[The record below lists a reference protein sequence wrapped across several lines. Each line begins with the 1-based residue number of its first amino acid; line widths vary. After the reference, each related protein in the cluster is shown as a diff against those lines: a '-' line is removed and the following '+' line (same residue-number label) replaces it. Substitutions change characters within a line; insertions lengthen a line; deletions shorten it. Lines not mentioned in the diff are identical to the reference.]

1 MLTSN
6 ATSKPAA
13 APGAD
18 AFTVEDIEYLH
29 QDGKPLLLRLFRP
42 NGAGPFPLLIDV
54 HGGAWCGQDRTSD
67 ALFNEALANSGVVV
81 AALDFRM
88 PPTAGYPASLADIN
102 YAIRWLKARAG
113 ELKSRADRVG
123 LLGVSSGA
131 HQAMLSA
138 MRPRD
143 TRYAAIPLRRHA
155 ELDATV
161 AAVVLV
167 WPVIDPLRR
176 FHHAKRLQA
185 AGGKYPEQ
193 IDRVIPLHIKFWTVV
208 RLSRCR
214 RYFMCKAATMSCT
227 HGSISNASWQAIA
240 SAAGRLSLPST
251 RVRARVLFAIRPP
264 RPPRLPCNG
273 LLISST
279 LDSTDRQ
286 GPRARHPLCDGGRRA
301 LPPLAFSCLAFC
313 GSPDR
318 QNVHTAGQESG

>member
-6 ATSKPAA
+6 AASAPAA
-13 APGAD
+13 GAD

-29 QDGKPLLLRLFRP
+29 HDGKPLLLRLYRP
-42 NGAGPFPLLIDV
+42 NGPGPFPLLVDL

-67 ALFNEALANSGVVV
+67 ALFNEALARSGVVV

-88 PPTAGYPASLADIN
+88 PPIAGYPASLADIN

-113 ELKSRADRVG
+113 ELKARADRVG
-123 LLGVSSGA
+123 LIGISSGA

-143 TRYAAIPLRRHA
+143 ARYAAIPLPRHP
-155 ELDATV
+155 ELEATV

-193 IDRVIPLHIKFWTVV
+193 IDRVIPLHIKFWQTEAAMEEGNPVGILERGEAVEMPPVLYVQGGNDVV
-208 RLSRCR
+208 HPRVDLERFVASYRKR
-214 RYFMCKAATMSCT
+214 GGELDLALYEGEGEGFIRNPASEAA
-227 HGSISNASWQAIA
+227 
-240 SAAGRLSLPST
+240 
-251 RVRARVLFAIRPP
+251 
-264 RPPRLPCNG
+264 
-273 LLISST
+273 
-279 LDSTDRQ
+279 
-286 GPRARHPLCDGGRRA
+286 
-301 LPPLAFSCLAFC
+301 PLALQRIIDF
-313 GSPDR
+313 
-318 QNVHTAGQESG
+318 VHARLD

>member
-13 APGAD
+13 VPGAD

-29 QDGKPLLLRLFRP
+29 HDGKPLLLRLFRP

-143 TRYAAIPLRRHA
+143 TRYAAIPLQRHA

-193 IDRVIPLHIKFWTVV
+193 IDRVIPLHIKFWQTEAAMEEGNPVGILDRGEAVEMPPVLYVQGGNDVV
-208 RLSRCR
+208 HPRVDLERFVASYRKR
-214 RYFMCKAATMSCT
+214 GGEVELALYEGEGEGFIRNPASKAA
-227 HGSISNASWQAIA
+227 
-240 SAAGRLSLPST
+240 
-251 RVRARVLFAIRPP
+251 
-264 RPPRLPCNG
+264 
-273 LLISST
+273 
-279 LDSTDRQ
+279 
-286 GPRARHPLCDGGRRA
+286 
-301 LPPLAFSCLAFC
+301 PLALQRIIDF
-313 GSPDR
+313 
-318 QNVHTAGQESG
+318 VHARLD

>member
-13 APGAD
+13 VPGAD
-18 AFTVEDIEYLH
+18 AFTVEDIEYLLH
-29 QDGKPLLLRLFRP
+29 DGKPLLLRLFRP

-102 YAIRWLKARAG
+102 YAIRWLKARAD

-143 TRYAAIPLRRHA
+143 TRYAAIPLLRHA

-193 IDRVIPLHIKFWTVV
+193 IDRVIPLHIKFWQTEEAMEEGNPVGILDRGEAVEMPPVLYVQGGNDVV
-208 RLSRCR
+208 HPRVDLERFVASYRKR
-214 RYFMCKAATMSCT
+214 GGEIELALYEGEGEGFIRNPASKAA
-227 HGSISNASWQAIA
+227 
-240 SAAGRLSLPST
+240 
-251 RVRARVLFAIRPP
+251 
-264 RPPRLPCNG
+264 
-273 LLISST
+273 
-279 LDSTDRQ
+279 
-286 GPRARHPLCDGGRRA
+286 
-301 LPPLAFSCLAFC
+301 PLALQRIIDF
-313 GSPDR
+313 
-318 QNVHTAGQESG
+318 VHARLD

>member
-6 ATSKPAA
+6 AASKPAA
-13 APGAD
+13 GRGAD

-29 QDGKPLLLRLFRP
+29 HDGKPLLLRLYRP
-42 NGAGPFPLLIDV
+42 NGPGPFPLLVDL

-67 ALFNEALANSGVVV
+67 ALFNEALARSGVVV

-88 PPTAGYPASLADIN
+88 PPIAGYPASLADIN

-113 ELKSRADRVG
+113 ELKARADRVG
-123 LLGVSSGA
+123 LIGISSGA

-143 TRYAAIPLRRHA
+143 ARYAAIPLPPHP
-155 ELDATV
+155 ELEATV

-193 IDRVIPLHIKFWTVV
+193 IDRVIPLHIKFWQTEAAMEEGNPVGILERGEAVEMPPVLYVQGGNDVV
-208 RLSRCR
+208 HPRVDLERFVASYRKR
-214 RYFMCKAATMSCT
+214 GGELDLALYEGEGEGFIRNPASEAA
-227 HGSISNASWQAIA
+227 
-240 SAAGRLSLPST
+240 
-251 RVRARVLFAIRPP
+251 
-264 RPPRLPCNG
+264 
-273 LLISST
+273 
-279 LDSTDRQ
+279 
-286 GPRARHPLCDGGRRA
+286 
-301 LPPLAFSCLAFC
+301 PLALQRIIDF
-313 GSPDR
+313 
-318 QNVHTAGQESG
+318 VHARLD

>member
-13 APGAD
+13 VPGAD

-29 QDGKPLLLRLFRP
+29 HDGKPLLLRLFRP

-102 YAIRWLKARAG
+102 YAIRWLKARAD

-143 TRYAAIPLRRHA
+143 PRYAAIPLLRHA
-155 ELDATV
+155 GLDATV

-193 IDRVIPLHIKFWTVV
+193 IDRVIPLHIKFWQTEEAMEEGNPVGILDRGEAVEMPPVLYVQGGNDVVHPRVDLERFVASYRKRGGEVELALYEGEGEGFIRNPASKAAPLALQRIIDFVHV
-208 RLSRCR
+208 RL
-214 RYFMCKAATMSCT
+214 
-227 HGSISNASWQAIA
+227 
-240 SAAGRLSLPST
+240 
-251 RVRARVLFAIRPP
+251 
-264 RPPRLPCNG
+264 
-273 LLISST
+273 
-279 LDSTDRQ
+279 D
-286 GPRARHPLCDGGRRA
+286 
-301 LPPLAFSCLAFC
+301 
-313 GSPDR
+313 
-318 QNVHTAGQESG
+318 

>member
-6 ATSKPAA
+6 AASAPAA
-13 APGAD
+13 AAGAD

-29 QDGKPLLLRLFRP
+29 HDGKPLLLRLFRP
-42 NGAGPFPLLIDV
+42 NGAGPFPLLVDL

-88 PPTAGYPASLADIN
+88 PPIAGYPASLADIN

-143 TRYAAIPLRRHA
+143 PRYAAIPLLHPA
-155 ELDATV
+155 GLDASV
-161 AAVVLV
+161 AAVVLI

-193 IDRVIPLHIKFWTVV
+193 IDRVIPLHIKFWQTEEAMEEGNPVGILERGEPVEMPPVLYVQGGNDVV
-208 RLSRCR
+208 HPRVDLERFVASYRKR
-214 RYFMCKAATMSCT
+214 GGELELALYEGEGEGFIRNPASKAA
-227 HGSISNASWQAIA
+227 
-240 SAAGRLSLPST
+240 
-251 RVRARVLFAIRPP
+251 
-264 RPPRLPCNG
+264 
-273 LLISST
+273 
-279 LDSTDRQ
+279 
-286 GPRARHPLCDGGRRA
+286 
-301 LPPLAFSCLAFC
+301 PLALQRIIDF
-313 GSPDR
+313 
-318 QNVHTAGQESG
+318 VHARLD